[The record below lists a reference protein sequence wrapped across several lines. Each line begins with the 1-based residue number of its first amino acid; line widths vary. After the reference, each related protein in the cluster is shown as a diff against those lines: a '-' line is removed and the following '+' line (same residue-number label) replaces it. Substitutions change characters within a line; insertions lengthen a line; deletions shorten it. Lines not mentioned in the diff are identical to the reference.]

1 MEVQA
6 VGHDFA
12 NYYGWHYPP
21 PFLFIAML
29 LSSLPILPAMACWL
43 AVTLVPF
50 AATVRSIAGTRAGYF
65 VALGFPATL
74 WNVTPGQNG
83 FFTASLIGGTLVLLE
98 RAPVAAGICLG
109 LLTYKPHFGVLF
121 PIALLAGRHWR
132 AFIAAAATAT
142 VMMAASWLAFGTVT
156 WLAFVDAT
164 PKMTHAVLGEGLA
177 DFGRLQ
183 SLYGLVRAA
192 GGGATLAWT
201 VQGIAALAC
210 AAIVARLWLGRTP
223 YALKAAALAT
233 AALIATPYL
242 YIYDLVIL
250 VIPVAYLIR
259 LGLARGFT
267 RAECVGLPAA
277 VLLLLSY
284 PYVATQVGLAAV
296 LVVAALIALRVRAAA
311 ATA

>member
-1 MEVQA
+1 
-6 VGHDFA
+6 
-12 NYYGWHYPP
+12 
-21 PFLFIAML
+21 ML

-50 AATVRSIAGTRAGYF
+50 AATVRSIVGTRAGYF

-132 AFIAAAATAT
+132 AFIAAAATAA

-164 PKMTHAVLGEGLA
+164 PKMTHAVLAEGLA

-183 SLYGLVRAA
+183 SFYGLVRGA

-267 RAECVGLPAA
+267 RAECVGLSAA

-296 LVVAALIALRVRAAA
+296 LVVAALIALRVRHAA

>member
-1 MEVQA
+1 
-6 VGHDFA
+6 
-12 NYYGWHYPP
+12 
-21 PFLFIAML
+21 
-29 LSSLPILPAMACWL
+29 
-43 AVTLVPF
+43 
-50 AATVRSIAGTRAGYF
+50 
-65 VALGFPATL
+65 
-74 WNVTPGQNG
+74 
-83 FFTASLIGGTLVLLE
+83 
-98 RAPVAAGICLG
+98 
-109 LLTYKPHFGVLF
+109 
-121 PIALLAGRHWR
+121 
-132 AFIAAAATAT
+132 
-142 VMMAASWLAFGTVT
+142 MAASWLAFGTVT

-183 SLYGLVRAA
+183 SFYGFVRGA

-210 AAIVARLWLGRTP
+210 AAIVARVWLGRTP